1 MDKNAI
7 KKYAV
12 WARRELIARVSQ
24 RAAYYEITEEGCGD
38 PMAEHVHGVLL
49 SSDEIRQRQIL
60 IAQVGQKGYREV
72 IEEAAYT
79 WFNRFIALRFLEVN
93 GYLPSHVRVFTDDS
107 GAFKPQI
114 LAEAIHLE
122 LDGLD
127 MQRVYQLKTDNDD
140 DGLFKYLIITQCNAL
155 NPLLPKMFQKIGD
168 ETELLFPD
176 NLLREGSVVE
186 QLVTQIPEEDWK
198 DQVQIIGWLYQ
209 YYNSEKKDEVFA
221 ALKKNVKITKENI
234 PAVTQLFTPDWIVR
248 YMVENSLGRL
258 WINHLEGDQSMWH
271 PDDNDHKHEPEIKSF
286 KSLWKYYLDEA
297 EQPEDWDDALWN
309 PIWALKASYSDL
321 RPQDIKFLDPCMG
334 SGHILVYAFEV
345 LMQIYESQ
353 GWGQRDAAQSILEN
367 NLYGLDIDDR
377 AAQLAYFAVMMKARQ
392 YDRRILTRGIR
403 PNLYAIQE
411 SDRINLIHLSYL
423 GAGLTE
429 LERNDADNQ
438 IRGFLDSLKNAKDFG
453 ALLCTDNLN
462 WPLLHRFVSGID
474 HKGQMSMDA
483 VGLDDTCAQLEYL
496 LEVGK
501 LLAQQYDVV
510 VTNPP
515 YMGSS
520 NMNAKLSEF
529 VKKNYPD
536 SKSDM
541 STAMMER
548 TLQMCKR
555 DGFMSMI
562 NIPVWMFLS
571 SYEKLRER
579 IISENTIINMVHPGR
594 GIFGSDFGT
603 TSFVIVKNH
612 IQGYKGV
619 YCRLFDKQGEVQS
632 IEEREQAF
640 LSGKGRYTAQ
650 QSNFSKIPGAPVA
663 YWVSE
668 AVYKAFQG
676 QKLDDYATPKAG
688 LSTGDNERFLRLH
701 WEVSYNRIFFSG
713 IDRDDL
719 KTIPSGMKW
728 IPMTKGGDFR
738 RWYGNNE
745 YILNFE
751 NDGAE
756 LKYWLEHNPR
766 DPKTNSF
773 SRYIRNYNMYLQ
785 SGFSFNDVSSGKT
798 SFRFQPT
805 GYIPN
810 ARGPFVYSSDMN
822 LLGFLNSAVCLYFL
836 NIIAPTLTYNVGDVT
851 RIPYKQIMR
860 ADIENLV
867 KNNVILSRTDWD
879 SYETSWDF
887 RRHPLI

>member
-271 PDDNDHKHEPEIKSF
+271 LDDGKPHSVDEHEPEIQFF
-286 KSLWKYYLDEA
+286 KDQWRYYLDEA
-297 EQPEDWDDALWN
+297 EQPEDRDDALWN

-353 GWGQRDAAQSILEN
+353 GWSQRDAAQSILEH

-411 SDRINLIHLSYL
+411 SDRVNRIHLSYL

-438 IRGFLDSLKNAKDFG
+438 IRGFLDSLKDAKDFG
-453 ALLCTDNLN
+453 ALVCTGDLN

-474 HKGQMSMDA
+474 HDGQMSMDA
-483 VGLDDTCAQLEYL
+483 VGLDETCAQLEYL
-496 LEVGK
+496 LEVGET
-501 LLAQQYDVV
+501 LARQYDVV

-520 NMNAKLSEF
+520 GMNGKLSDF
-529 VKKNYPD
+529 VKRNFPD
-536 SKSDM
+536 SKGDLF
-541 STAMMER
+541 ACFIER
-548 TLQMCKR
+548 
-555 DGFMSMI
+555 GFQLVKPTGFNCMVTMQS
-562 NIPVWMFLS
+562 WMFLS
-571 SYEKLRER
+571 SFEKMREK
-579 IISENTIINMVHPGR
+579 ILQSKTITTLMHMENMVM
-594 GIFGSDFGT
+594 GIAFGT
-603 TSFVIVKNH
+603 AVTCFRNCYIKGYRGTYNQIKLQDIEDGIPKEFPV
-612 IQGYKGV
+612 QGN
-619 YCRLFDKQGEVQS
+619 RF
-632 IEEREQAF
+632 
-640 LSGKGRYTAQ
+640 AQ
-650 QSNFSKIPGAPVA
+650 VSAENFSKIPGAPVS

-668 AVYKAFQG
+668 AIVHSFEKG
-676 QKLDDYATPKAG
+676 KP
-688 LSTGDNERFLRLH
+688 
-701 WEVSYNRIFFSG
+701 
-713 IDRDDL
+713 L
-719 KTIPSGMKW
+719 KTFVDAKHGMTTGNVDFCLRFWHECDYCDIGFSFSSEDEFLASKYTW
-728 IPMTKGGDFR
+728 APDHKGGAYR
-738 RWYGNNE
+738 KWYGNNE
-745 YILNFE
+745 YVV
-751 NDGAE
+751 G
-756 LKYWLEHNPR
+756 Y
-766 DPKTNSF
+766 NSYYNLQMDTF
-773 SRYIRNYNMYLQ
+773 PGHRHDNRNYYFKKGITWTDLT
-785 SGFSFNDVSSGKT
+785 SGTLGARYSPPGFIFDVSG
-798 SFRFQPT
+798 PT
-805 GYIPN
+805 AFLLAGNLYII
-810 ARGPFVYSSDMN
+810 
-822 LLGFLNSAVCLYFL
+822 LGFMCSKVTAYFMDLMNSTMHYLVGQMNSIPILDMHNADSTIQEIVQK
-836 NIIAPTLTYNVGDVT
+836 NISVSKY
-851 RIPYKQIMR
+851 
-860 ADIENLV
+860 
-867 KNNVILSRTDWD
+867 DWD

-887 RRHPLI
+887 KRHPLI